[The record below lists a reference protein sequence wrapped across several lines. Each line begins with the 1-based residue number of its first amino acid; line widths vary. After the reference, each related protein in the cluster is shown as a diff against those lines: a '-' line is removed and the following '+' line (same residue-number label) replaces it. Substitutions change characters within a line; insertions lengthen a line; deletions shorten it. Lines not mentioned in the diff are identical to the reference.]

1 MDVGELMGAPP
12 VDVLRWGRERARA
25 GSWRGDGEVAF
36 LNPLPD
42 APVPSAEFVRR
53 CMTALA
59 ERGFAQVVTGAL
71 SPLEQVGFLAA
82 GFNVTERLHLLALD
96 LATGLAPIPP
106 GPPTRR
112 VPRRRRAEVLAVDG
126 ASFSAFWGF
135 DDRGLHDAL
144 EATPQTRFRM
154 IEPAGSVCAYAICGR
169 AGARGFVQRL
179 AVAPGHRR
187 EGFGRRLLLDGLHWM
202 RRHGVRS
209 AVVNTQLDNTVAL
222 NLYTDVGFR
231 SEPTGLS
238 VLTADLL

>member
-1 MDVGELMGAPP
+1 MAAPP
-12 VDVLRWGRERARA
+12 VDVLRWGRERART
-25 GSWRGDGEVAF
+25 GSWRGDARVAF

-42 APVPSAEFVRR
+42 APVPSAEFLRH
-53 CMTALA
+53 CLSTLA
-59 ERGFAQVVTGAL
+59 DRGFTQVVTGAL
-71 SPLEQVGFLAA
+71 SPIEQVGFLAA
-82 GFNVTERLHLLALD
+82 GFGVAERLHLLALD
-96 LATGLAPIPP
+96 LTGDLPP
-106 GPPTRR
+106 VPDGPPTHR

-154 IEPAGSVCAYAICGR
+154 IEVGGAVSAYAICGR
-169 AGARGFVQRL
+169 AGVRGFVQRL
-179 AVAPGHRR
+179 AVSPGHRR

-222 NLYTDVGFR
+222 GLYTDVGFR
-231 SEPTGLS
+231 PEPTGLS
-238 VLTADLL
+238 VLTIGLP

>member
-1 MDVGELMGAPP
+1 MDAPP
-12 VDVLRWGRERARA
+12 VDVLRWGRERAKT
-25 GSWRGDGEVAF
+25 GSWRGEAEVAF

-42 APVPSAEFVRR
+42 APVPSAEFLRR
-53 CMTALA
+53 CLDTLT
-59 ERGFAQVVTGAL
+59 ERGFTQVVTGAL

-82 GFNVTERLHLLALD
+82 GFDIAERLHLLALD
-96 LATGLAPIPP
+96 LTTGLEATPP

-135 DDRGLHDAL
+135 DAGGLHDAL

-154 IEPAGSVCAYAICGR
+154 IELDGSVCAYAICGR

-179 AVAPGHRR
+179 AVSPGHRR
-187 EGFGRRLLLDGLHWM
+187 EGFGRRLLVDGLHWM

-222 NLYTDVGFR
+222 TLYRDVGFR
-231 SEPTGLS
+231 PEPTGLS
-238 VLTADLL
+238 VLTADLR